1 MLQTLE
7 GNLTNKVAVYCPLLA
22 AELQMSAAI
31 GNIAD
36 EEGLMLRRN
45 LEDGAL
51 EILWGP
57 QAKIKEKP
65 FRIDFADKKFQF
77 RMSRSSPA
85 EELLCKAVGPAL
97 TVLDL
102 TAGLGRDGLVLAASM
117 PGRRV
122 LLFERNPVL
131 FHLLRDAIVRLR
143 RENPDLAQRL
153 RIELR
158 DSARDYLE
166 IGQDCAPELEETVSV
181 YLDPMYPA
189 AHTARR
195 TAKSGKETQF
205 LHRLAGGATTESET
219 TDNLLLFQSAARL
232 SSDRIVV
239 KRPLNGQP
247 LVPTSFEP
255 VHHVFRGSTQQ
266 FDVYFKSRLRNTFTL

>member
-1 MLQTLE
+1 
-7 GNLTNKVAVYCPLLA
+7 
-22 AELQMSAAI
+22 
-31 GNIAD
+31 
-36 EEGLMLRRN
+36 
-45 LEDGAL
+45 
-51 EILWGP
+51 
-57 QAKIKEKP
+57 
-65 FRIDFADKKFQF
+65 
-77 RMSRSSPA
+77 MSRSSPA

-122 LLFERNPVL
+122 LLVERNLVL

-166 IGQDCAPELEETVSV
+166 IGQDCAPELEEKVSV

-195 TAKSGKETQF
+195 TAKSGKESQF
-205 LHRLAGGATTESET
+205 LHRLTGGATTESET
-219 TDNLLLFQSAARL
+219 TDNQLLFQVVNTMMRLYAVAHVNYLRDVMNDLDLILCDCMHARTECG
-232 SSDRIVV
+232 
-239 KRPLNGQP
+239 PA
-247 LVPTSFEP
+247 
-255 VHHVFRGSTQQ
+255 
-266 FDVYFKSRLRNTFTL
+266 